1 MKLSSIFGASALVL
15 GSLQGALS
23 APSFAAN
30 NLYYAAGLTDE
41 QSTFLLEGLKSA
53 GVKVLR
59 VWLDGE
65 FLIRIYLP

>member
-1 MKLSSIFGASALVL
+1 MKLSSILATSALAL
-15 GSLQGALS
+15 GSLPGALS

-41 QSTFLLEGLKSA
+41 QSTFFFEGLQSA
-53 GVKVLR
+53 GAKVLR

-65 FLIRIYLP
+65 PLRS